1 MPGSDRAAPPGGV
14 RVDKWLWAAR
24 FFKTR
29 RLAADAVKGGKVSID
44 GVTARPAKEVRPG
57 QTLLVTK
64 GPYQFEVVVE
74 GLADTRGPAS
84 IAETLY
90 HETEAS
96 AARREQ
102 IRSQRRSI
110 AVSVPRADHR
120 PDRRDRRE
128 LAAFKRNRG
137 GD

>member
-29 RLAADAVKGGKVSID
+29 RLAADAVKGGKVSVD
-44 GVTARPAKEVRPG
+44 GVTAKPAKEVRPG
-57 QTLLVTK
+57 QTLVVTK
-64 GPYQFEVVVE
+64 GAYQFEVVVE

-84 IAETLY
+84 VAETLY
-90 HETEAS
+90 RETEAS

-102 IRSQRRSI
+102 VRAQHRSI

-128 LAAFKRNRG
+128 LADFKRNRG
-137 GD
+137 ED